1 MSTKTIE
8 KHPQTLMNKLKIH
21 NTAGLV
27 RHAAAHDIIETSLAG
42 VPEDPLTPDR
52 FSSRDGSSNHG
63 AAP

>member
-42 VPEDPLTPDR
+42 VPED
-52 FSSRDGSSNHG
+52 H
-63 AAP
+63 